1 MGSSSGPALASSHV
15 PALSLGQDLVLAEG
29 SPFDFG
35 QFLDRFYLSR
45 VGMRVLVGQHIMLH
59 HPQDGFIGI
68 IQTGNR
74 PKP

>member
-45 VGMRVLVGQHIMLH
+45 VGVRVLMGQVCVGGGL
-59 HPQDGFIGI
+59 GLVRGL
-68 IQTGNR
+68 GCR
-74 PKP
+74 V